1 MKKIFSFL
9 FFLTFTL
16 AQAEQEKLT
25 LEKAL
30 AFAKKYNGQIRQ
42 AFLELKKARI
52 EVDHAVGNLLP
63 TIGLNY
69 ERTLTHSTQDVGL
82 VVEDNVISTNT
93 EFAGTL
99 SWRILDSGERIF
111 KLVTTRKLAEIQNLK
126 TLFEFRKKMVEVYQ
140 KYLNVLKSE
149 ESLKIANE
157 QQHDSQKILEQ
168 TKIAADTG
176 EIPKKDILQA
186 KVSFLN
192 AQTDTLSVNNQ
203 VVISRA
209 ELKAILGFPIQETL
223 PEIASLQMPK
233 DLQNIPKLEDSIQI
247 GLKTRPDLNAIRGG
261 IEVQKIYL
269 QEEEIR
275 SKINVTL
282 DAAYTK
288 SFSRGGFNGT
298 SLILGV
304 KLPILTPYLSQPLV
318 AKQKV
323 ILRSLEEGF
332 RQSENNAQAE
342 IQSAHHQLYSSLQR
356 LKSSAEALTIAQQNY
371 QMFLDAQVSR
381 AATLIEV
388 MTARKSLDTA
398 KTNYAEAFY
407 DAIQS
412 KTQLDF
418 VMGKTV
424 PGEA

>member
-1 MKKIFSFL
+1 MKKISSFL
-9 FFLTFTL
+9 LFLTFTL

-25 LEKAL
+25 LQQAL
-30 AFAKKYNGQIRQ
+30 AFAKEHNGQISQ
-42 AFLELKKARI
+42 TFLELKKAQI
-52 EVDHAVGNLLP
+52 EVDHAIGNLLP
-63 TIGLNY
+63 TIDLSY
-69 ERTLTHSTQDVGL
+69 ERTFTRSAKDVGL
-82 VVEDNVISTNT
+82 VIEDNVISTNT
-93 EFAGTL
+93 EFAGTI

-111 KLVTTRKLAEIQNLK
+111 KLVTTRKLAEIQKQK
-126 TLFEFRKKMVEVYQ
+126 TLFGFRKKMVEVHQ
-140 KYLNVLKSE
+140 KYLNALKSE

-157 QQHDSQKILEQ
+157 QLQDNQKILEQ
-168 TKIAADTG
+168 TEIAANAG
-176 EIPKKDILQA
+176 QIPRKDILQA

-192 AQTDTLSVNNQ
+192 AQTDSLSVNNQ
-203 VVISRA
+203 VAISRSD
-209 ELKAILGFPIQETL
+209 LKAILGFPLQEIL
-223 PEIASLQMPK
+223 PEIASLEMPK
-233 DLQNIPKLEDSIQI
+233 DLQNIPNLEDSIQI
-247 GLKTRPDLNAIRGG
+247 GLKTRPDLNAIRGE
-261 IEVQKIYL
+261 IETQRIYL

-288 SFSRGGFNGT
+288 SFSPGGFNGT

-323 ILRSLEEGF
+323 ILKSLEEGF
-332 RQSENNAQAE
+332 RQSESNAQAE

-356 LKSSAEALTIAQQNY
+356 LKSSAEALAIAQQNY

-398 KTNYAEAFY
+398 KTNHAEAFY

-418 VMGKTV
+418 VMGKAV